1 LLHKEEYANV
11 MINGK
16 ILRHCA
22 TIDALIAVAIVI
34 SLTLALAFAALVLS
48 ALVVLIVALD

>member
-1 LLHKEEYANV
+1 M